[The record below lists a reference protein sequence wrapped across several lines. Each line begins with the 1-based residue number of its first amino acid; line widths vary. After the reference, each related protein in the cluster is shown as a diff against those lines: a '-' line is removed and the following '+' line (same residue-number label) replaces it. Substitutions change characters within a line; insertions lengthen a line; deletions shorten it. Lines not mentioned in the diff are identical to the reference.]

1 MTKNRIVALLLAG
14 LMAASMASCRVQN
27 NNPGGTEPNQ
37 NQTTPPQGTTAPQNP
52 DTPPVT
58 TWQDVDKTV
67 YTTQSIKLRKDAAAN
82 STALKEIPK
91 ETALHCTQQNN
102 SWYYVEYDGAQ
113 GYISKASVTEINILA
128 TDFVEVEGGSK
139 IMYSNSNNTNIR
151 LYPAT
156 ADFSS
161 VMGGYKLNDE
171 VTVVATNGTWFKIQ
185 YVKNNIENFYYVH
198 GSCLEDERVTDPN
211 DDTPYQALF
220 SSVAGTPTMYVSG
233 VDSVYFRKAPNTSSD
248 GILTLKKG
256 DSVTVLKTGTVDG
269 KNWTYAEVAVPPKK
283 EGDGYTYEKGYVSS
297 DCLAYTNGEM
307 TLENLLAIYT
317 NFTQTDVTMYVLQEK
332 TITIRS
338 APVFPEEGQDN
349 SLSHPQSGIAPET
362 IKMIKVLAT
371 GEVDGVQWFIVEFTK
386 KDGENDK
393 VVRGFVGGKALDY
406 LTSDPSGKPTVTLD
420 DLLLKYPDEFE
431 VLETPATVTT
441 KNIANCYGAPVVA
454 NEPLK
459 QLAQG
464 ASVTLVA
471 VEKTDGNATWAVIQ
485 DGEGAYYFIQISLL
499 NVA

>member
-1 MTKNRIVALLLAG
+1 MTKNKIVALLLAG

-139 IMYSNSNNTNIR
+139 IMYANSAKVNIR

-161 VMGGYKLNDE
+161 VMGDYKLNNE
-171 VTVVATNGTWFKIQ
+171 VTVVATNGTWFKIK

-211 DDTPYQALF
+211 DDSVYQELF
-220 SSVAGTPTMYVSG
+220 TTVDGTPTMYVSG
-233 VDSVYFRKAPNTSSD
+233 VESVYFRKAPNTSSD

-269 KNWTYAEVAVPPKK
+269 KNWTYAVVEIPPKK
-283 EGDGYTYEKGYVSS
+283 DGDGITYEYGYVSS
-297 DCLAYTNGEM
+297 DCLAYNNGEM

-317 NFTQTDVTMYVLQEK
+317 TFTPANASMYVLQEK
-332 TITIRS
+332 TIVIRS
-338 APVFPEEGQDN
+338 APVFPEKGQDN
-349 SLSHPQSGIAPET
+349 SLSHPQSGTTPES

-371 GEVDGVQWFIVEFTK
+371 GEVDGVQWFIVEYTK
-386 KDGENDK
+386 KDNGND
-393 VVRGFVGGKALDY
+393 VIIRGFVGGTALDY
-406 LTSDPSGKPTVTLD
+406 LTSDPSGNPTVTLE

-441 KNIANCYGAPVVA
+441 KSLANCYGAPEVT
-454 NEPLK
+454 NDPLK
-459 QLAQG
+459 QLAAD

-471 VEKTDGNATWAVIQ
+471 KQKGDFVTWAVIQ